1 MKIKFILPALEEAKS
16 PFWRPIKYSLF
27 PPLGLATLAAFCD
40 AGDEVSLWDE
50 HVEDVEASDAPDLA
64 VIQTYITN
72 AHRAYA
78 LADAYRCQGVYV
90 ALGGLH
96 ATSLPAEAAK
106 HADTVLLG
114 MGENIFPEFLHDL
127 RHGRARALYAAETV
141 CLSDI
146 PLPRRDLIKR
156 EKYLVPN
163 SMLISRGCPNACDF
177 CYVGAFFKG
186 GKTFYT
192 YQIDRILMEM
202 EQLKGRHLYFLDD
215 NLLADRKL
223 STELFQA
230 MRGMNRLFQGAITVR
245 DAQDTSLL
253 RLAHDA
259 GFRSAFIGFE
269 SLHAENL
276 REAGKRANLGMDY
289 QRAIKNLDA
298 AGIMINGSF
307 IFGMDADTEATFSA
321 TTDWALSSGITTATF
336 HILTPYPGTALY
348 RRYLPR
354 IRTHDWRKYDTRH
367 LVFEHPHLSAEAMEA
382 GYWRAYRDF
391 YRIGNIRTAAS
402 QHTSSKMRLKHF
414 IYSAAW
420 KKLDPLWNL
429 IIKTG
434 LLGQARKV
442 LEHTLK

>member
-27 PPLGLATLAAFCD
+27 PPLGLATLAALCG
-40 AGDEVSLWDE
+40 GDDEISLWDE
-50 HVEDVEASDAPDLA
+50 HVEDVNAADAPDLA

-78 LADAYRCQGVYV
+78 LADAYRRRGVYV

-96 ATSLPAEAAK
+96 ATSLPGEAAQ

-114 MGENIFPEFLHDL
+114 MGENTFPEFLNDL
-127 RHGRARALYAAETV
+127 RRGRPRATYAAESV

-177 CYVGAFFKG
+177 CYVGAFFRG

-192 YQIDRILMEM
+192 YHIDRILSEM
-202 EQLKGRHLYFLDD
+202 ETLRGRHLYFLDD

-223 STELFQA
+223 ATELFHA

-245 DAQDTSLL
+245 DAQDAALM
-253 RLAHDA
+253 RLAREA

-269 SLHAENL
+269 SLQANNL
-276 REAGKRANLGMDY
+276 SSAGKRANLGVDY
-289 QRAIKNLDA
+289 QRAVKNLDA

-307 IFGMDADTEATFSA
+307 IFGMDEDTEATFGA

-348 RRYLPR
+348 QRYLPR
-354 IRTHDWRKYDTRH
+354 IRIRDWRKYDTRH
-367 LVFEHPHLSAEAMEA
+367 LVFEHPHLSAEAMEK

-391 YRIGNIRTAAS
+391 YRLGNIRAAAGHHQS
-402 QHTSSKMRLKHF
+402 TRMRLKHF

-429 IIKTG
+429 VIKTG

-442 LEHTLK
+442 LEQTLE